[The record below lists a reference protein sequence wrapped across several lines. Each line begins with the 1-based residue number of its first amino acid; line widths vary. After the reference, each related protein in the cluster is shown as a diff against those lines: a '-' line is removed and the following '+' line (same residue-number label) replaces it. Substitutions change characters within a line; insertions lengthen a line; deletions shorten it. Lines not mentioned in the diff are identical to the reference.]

1 MPKRTLKIALTDFWP
16 HEAKDAP
23 MTLYKGFFDVLR
35 TKYDLEHS
43 QEPELLFCSDCSVYK
58 IEHKRYNCI
67 KCWLGV
73 EPPGVYRNNGFLC
86 DYAFSPEPTDA
97 THLHYWKY
105 VWDEPFP
112 AWLRGESS
120 YCDELTAHPKDR
132 FCNFCQKTPGVTTA
146 KLRANFFRALTARK
160 HVDSPGILLNNM
172 PSPDDNNLSKLKNK
186 MEFIKHYRFSI
197 CFETISAPS
206 FMAEK
211 LSQALMA
218 GSIPIYYGCAK
229 VSEYFNPA
237 RIINCHDYDDLDAV
251 IDHVME
257 VEGNPE
263 LYRQYTEQ
271 PAVLP
276 DSKLFSYEHS
286 PEAILEHIDQIVERI
301 DRGTPPPITQT
312 WAGRMMI
319 LKWWLGAHRI
329 TPIRTLPIRLLNR
342 FMRYWRKRY
351 GSA

>member
-1 MPKRTLKIALTDFWP
+1 MTKRKLKIALTDFWP
-16 HEAKDAP
+16 HKAKDAP
-23 MTLYKGFFDVLR
+23 MALHKGFFDVLS

-43 QEPELLFCSDCSVYK
+43 QEPELLFCSDHSVK
-58 IEHKRYNCI
+58 LMEHQSYNCI

-73 EPPGVYRNNGFLC
+73 EPPLSHRNYGFLC

-97 THLHYWKY
+97 THLHYHYWKY

-120 YCDELTAHPKDR
+120 YCDQLTAHPKDR
-132 FCNFCQKTPGVTTA
+132 FCNFFQGHPGSTTA

-160 HVDSPGILLNNM
+160 HVDSPGTILNNM
-172 PSPDDNNLSKLKNK
+172 PSPDNPNCPDWKSK

-197 CFETISAPS
+197 CFETISTPF

-211 LSQALMA
+211 LPQALMA
-218 GSIPIYYGCAK
+218 GSIPIYYGCTK
-229 VSEYFNPA
+229 VREYFNPA
-237 RIINCHDYDDLDAV
+237 RFINCHDYDDLDAV
-251 IDHVME
+251 IDHVLE
-257 VEGNPE
+257 VEGNPG

-286 PEAILEHIDQIVERI
+286 TEAILERIDQIVERI
-301 DRGTPPPITQT
+301 DRGTLPPITQT
-312 WAGRMMI
+312 WAGRMMR
-319 LKWWLGAHRI
+319 LKWWWGHLRSQ
-329 TPIRTLPIRLLNR
+329 PIRTLPSRCR
-342 FMRYWRKRY
+342 RYWRKHY
-351 GSA
+351 C

>member
-1 MPKRTLKIALTDFWP
+1 MAKRKLKIALTDFWP

-23 MTLYKGFFDVLR
+23 VVLHKGFFDVLS

-43 QEPELLFCSDCSVYK
+43 QEPELLFCSDAIRRK
-58 IEHKRYNCI
+58 HWRYDCI
-67 KCWLGV
+67 KCWLGA
-73 EPPGVYRNNGFLC
+73 EPPLSYRNYGFLC

-97 THLHYWKY
+97 THLHYWRY

-132 FCNFCQKTPGVTTA
+132 FCNFFQSSVGYYTP
-146 KLRANFFRALTARK
+146 KLRANFFRTLTARK
-160 HVDSPGILLNNM
+160 HVDSPGKILNNM
-172 PSPDDNNLSKLKNK
+172 PSPDDPNCPDLNNK
-186 MEFIKHYRFSI
+186 MEFLKHYRFSI
-197 CFETISAPS
+197 CFETISAP
-206 FMAEK
+206 FFIAEK
-211 LSQALMA
+211 LPQALMA
-218 GSIPIYYGCAK
+218 GSIPIYYGCTQI
-229 VSEYFNPA
+229 SEYFNPA

-286 PEAILEHIDQIVERI
+286 PEAILERIDQIVERI
-301 DRGTPPPITQT
+301 DRGIPPPITQT

-319 LKWWLGAHRI
+319 LKWWWGYFK
-329 TPIRTLPIRLLNR
+329 TLPIRLLKR
-342 FMRYWRKRY
+342 CIHYWRNRY
-351 GSA
+351 C